1 MLSFV
6 VRSRFCLELLLDSV
20 SVMASRNLCAK
31 VSSVGIQRDKEVQK
45 DKQSTQL
52 LLIQHD
58 SNRKK
63 IEQVRAN

>member
-1 MLSFV
+1 
-6 VRSRFCLELLLDSV
+6 
-20 SVMASRNLCAK
+20 MASRNLCAK